1 MCSALL
7 TEGDRLNAG
16 QLLES
21 VERKLVARKLGNI
34 SQFAVLKSLATLT
47 SKMNSQN
54 IVNQNLLNLKNIQ
67 CIDLQLPDSE

>member
-21 VERKLVARKLGNI
+21 VERKLVARKLGNV
-34 SQFAVLKSLATLT
+34 SQFAVLKSFATLLHYKT
-47 SKMNSQN
+47 YLFIMNVQKIKTFGVIFYHPSIN
-54 IVNQNLLNLKNIQ
+54 I
-67 CIDLQLPDSE
+67 

>member
-21 VERKLVARKLGNI
+21 VERKLVARKLGNV
-34 SQFAVLKSLATLT
+34 SQFAVLKSLATLLAYK
-47 SKMNSQN
+47 SYLFIMNMQKIKTFGVIFYHPSIN
-54 IVNQNLLNLKNIQ
+54 I
-67 CIDLQLPDSE
+67 